1 MVQITTESRQ
11 PVVSAVLVLKEFCVF
26 YKKKQGSHHH
36 EEDIRTAQH
45 FLEQLSTKG
54 ESMKSF
60 SLRDIKINMDGGI
73 LVQRSKWLV
82 DLESY
87 FIYHYG
93 ESYGVDVTQ
102 YVVAHMIHKDETL
115 H

>member
-1 MVQITTESRQ
+1 MV
-11 PVVSAVLVLKEFCVF
+11 KK
-26 YKKKQGSHHH
+26 YKSLDQKWPTR

-45 FLEQLSTKG
+45 FLEQLSTQG
-54 ESMKSF
+54 ESIKSF
-60 SLRDIKINMDGGI
+60 SLRDIKIHIDGGI
-73 LVQRSKWLV
+73 VVQRSKCLV

-93 ESYGVDVTQ
+93 EAYGVDVTQ